1 MEEAL
6 RAALRSEMVRGSRAV
21 VFAGAGRAF
30 SAGADV
36 TEFADRDPAS
46 IMGYYRSTGEVYEE
60 VAALPQPTFA
70 AIHGYCL
77 GGGLEMALAADFRV
91 ADETA
96 ILGLPEVGIGIVPSS
111 GGTHR
116 LVRMV
121 GIARAKELI
130 LLGRRLTAP
139 EALACGL
146 VTEVVAA
153 GSALTRA
160 LELAAIVSN
169 QPALAFAVAK
179 QAIHAMAESSRDAG
193 LLIERLAYG
202 MLAQTNEAAEAAG
215 RFTDRQPDPPRSTEE
230 NANPGV

>member
-1 MEEAL
+1 MEEAIGS
-6 RAALRSEMVRGSRAV
+6 AQRSEPVRTSRAV

-36 TEFADRDPAS
+36 TEFADRDPAA
-46 IMGYYRSTGEVYEE
+46 IVGYYRSTGKVYEE
-60 VAALPQPTFA
+60 IAALAQPTFA

-77 GGGLEMALAADFRV
+77 GGGLELALTADFRV
-91 ADETA
+91 GDETA

-121 GIARAKELI
+121 GIAKAKELI

-139 EALACGL
+139 EALAAGL
-146 VTEVVAA
+146 VTEVCAA
-153 GSALTRA
+153 GSALAKA
-160 LELAAIVSN
+160 LELAESISHA
-169 QPALAFAVAK
+169 PALAFGVAK
-179 QAIHAMAESSRDAG
+179 QAIHAMAESSRDGG

-202 MLAQTNEAAEAAG
+202 MLAQTAEAAAAVE
-215 RFTDRQPDPPRSTEE
+215 RFAVRPDAPTPD
-230 NANPGV
+230 GGI

>member
-6 RAALRSEMVRGSRAV
+6 RAALRSDVVRGSRAV
-21 VFAGAGRAF
+21 VFAGAGWAF

-46 IMGYYRSTGEVYEE
+46 IMGYYRGTGEVYEE
-60 VAALPQPTFA
+60 VARLAQPTFA

-77 GGGLEMALAADFRV
+77 GGGLELALAADFRV

-96 ILGLPEVGIGIVPSS
+96 VLGLPEVGIGIVPSS

-121 GIARAKELI
+121 GTARAKELI
-130 LLGRRLTAP
+130 LLGRQLTAP
-139 EALACGL
+139 EALTAGM
-146 VTEVVAA
+146 VTEVCAA
-153 GSALTRA
+153 GAALARA
-160 LELAAIVSN
+160 MELAAAVVS
-169 QPALAFAVAK
+169 QPALALAVAK

-202 MLAQTNEAAEAAG
+202 MLAQTQEAAAAVE
-215 RFTDRQPDPPRSTEE
+215 RFNEPEE
-230 NANPGV
+230 GG